1 MYGQSR
7 ILLVL
12 HIPLSP
18 SSVTV
23 RRCVPRRKLFDSHS
37 AWVGSW
43 SLWGSLCFILRFF
56 WWCPLASLCPLRCL
70 KGLHVGTSRLGLFF
84 APSNKIAEKLETIS
98 ISFSG
103 RCQTLCLNVMSKK
116 VRRQCQKPILFKL
129 FVSVH
134 VFYVPTKKTLDE
146 WEKGKIACKG
156 DCRSMRSK
164 KSRHRQ
170 QKSHQSAWRVGITLS
185 NAISSTC

>member
-1 MYGQSR
+1 MVSAGQF
-7 ILLVL
+7 
-12 HIPLSP
+12 
-18 SSVTV
+18 
-23 RRCVPRRKLFDSHS
+23 VPPALFEGV
-37 AWVGSW
+37 ACGYVA
-43 SLWGSLCFILRFF
+43 
-56 WWCPLASLCPLRCL
+56 P
-70 KGLHVGTSRLGLFF
+70 GTFF

-146 WEKGKIACKG
+146 WEKGKIAGKG

>member
-1 MYGQSR
+1 MVSAGQFVPPALFEGVACGYVAPGTFFCPVKQDCGKIR
-7 ILLVL
+7 N
-12 HIPLSP
+12 HI
-18 SSVTV
+18 
-23 RRCVPRRKLFDSHS
+23 
-37 AWVGSW
+37 
-43 SLWGSLCFILRFF
+43 
-56 WWCPLASLCPLRCL
+56 
-70 KGLHVGTSRLGLFF
+70 
-84 APSNKIAEKLETIS
+84 NK
-98 ISFSG
+98 FSG

-146 WEKGKIACKG
+146 WEKGKIAGKG